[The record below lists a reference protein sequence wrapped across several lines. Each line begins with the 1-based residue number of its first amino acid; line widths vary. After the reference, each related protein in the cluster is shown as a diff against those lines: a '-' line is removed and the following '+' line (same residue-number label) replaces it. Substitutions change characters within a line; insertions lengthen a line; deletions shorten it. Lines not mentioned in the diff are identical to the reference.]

1 MRILVAGDFYP
12 SERVKTLIEKKEY
25 ETILGEVT
33 SIVKS
38 VDYAIVNYESPVVL
52 GKYKPILKCGP
63 NLLQLKM
70 EWRLL
75 SGLVLIWQH

>member
-33 SIVKS
+33 CCTWKIQA
-38 VDYAIVNYESPVVL
+38 DP
-52 GKYKPILKCGP
+52 
-63 NLLQLKM
+63 KM
-70 EWRLL
+70 W
-75 SGLVLIWQH
+75 SQFGFN

>member
-33 SIVKS
+33 SYCEVCCYCYS
-38 VDYAIVNYESPVVL
+38 EL
-52 GKYKPILKCGP
+52 
-63 NLLQLKM
+63 
-70 EWRLL
+70 
-75 SGLVLIWQH
+75 

>member
-38 VDYAIVNYESPVVL
+38 VDYAIVNCTWKIQADP
-52 GKYKPILKCGP
+52 
-63 NLLQLKM
+63 KM
-70 EWRLL
+70 W
-75 SGLVLIWQH
+75 SQFGFN

>member
-52 GKYKPILKCGP
+52 G
-63 NLLQLKM
+63 M

>member
-38 VDYAIVNYESPVVL
+38 VDYA
-52 GKYKPILKCGP
+52 
-63 NLLQLKM
+63 
-70 EWRLL
+70 LL
-75 SGLVLIWQH
+75 SKEITP